1 MGVGAVSQVAVGVLS
16 TIWSGDLQVM
26 NKVLSLFTLLF
37 SYILIKIRQDRF
49 EITSD
54 HINPETRRNVTR
66 PDPNKL
72 RLLSA
77 VQFGLS
83 MFQLK
88 PWQTVVLPTECMIT
102 LNLWRMLLIVGYGL
116 ISLDAQPQF

>member
-49 EITSD
+49 EIT
-54 HINPETRRNVTR
+54 
-66 PDPNKL
+66 
-72 RLLSA
+72 
-77 VQFGLS
+77 
-83 MFQLK
+83 
-88 PWQTVVLPTECMIT
+88 
-102 LNLWRMLLIVGYGL
+102 
-116 ISLDAQPQF
+116 